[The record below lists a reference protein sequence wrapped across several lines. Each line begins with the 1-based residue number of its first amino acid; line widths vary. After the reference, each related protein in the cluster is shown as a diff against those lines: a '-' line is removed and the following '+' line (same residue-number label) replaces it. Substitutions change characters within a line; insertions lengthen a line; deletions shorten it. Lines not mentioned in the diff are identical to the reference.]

1 MQQDYIIDFE
11 RVNQLTAHPNDDP
24 SKSGGFATPFTYSIS
39 RKILKEYLEIYIGY
53 NPSESYKIGNRTG
66 KVTKEQY
73 DNIIETLKHNKILIT
88 SADIR
93 DKKINSILDEE
104 D

>member
-24 SKSGGFATPFTYSIS
+24 SKSSGFAAPFTYSIS

-53 NPSESYKIGNRTG
+53 NPSESYKIGNRTRT
-66 KVTKEQY
+66 VPIEQY
-73 DNIIETLKHNKILIT
+73 NNIIETLKHNKILIS

-93 DKKINSILDEE
+93 NEKINSILDEE

>member
-11 RVNQLTAHPNDDP
+11 RLNELTAHPNDDP

-53 NPSESYKIGNRTG
+53 NPSESYKIGNRTR
-66 KVTKEQY
+66 KVPIEQY
-73 DNIIETLKHNKILIT
+73 NNIIETLKHNKILIS

-93 DKKINSILDEE
+93 DEKINKILND
-104 D
+104 

>member
-24 SKSGGFATPFTYSIS
+24 SKSGGFAAPFTYSIS

-53 NPSESYKIGNRTG
+53 NPSESYKIGNRTRT
-66 KVTKEQY
+66 VPIEQY
-73 DNIIETLKHNKILIT
+73 NNIIETLKHNKILIS